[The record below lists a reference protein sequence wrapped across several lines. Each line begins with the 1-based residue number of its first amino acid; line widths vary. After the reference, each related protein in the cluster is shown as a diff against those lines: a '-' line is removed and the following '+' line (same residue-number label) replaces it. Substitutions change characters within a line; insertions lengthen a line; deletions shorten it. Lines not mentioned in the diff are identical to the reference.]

1 VQSYYRSVAKAISW
15 RVFGTLITGGVVW
28 AVTGKA
34 GVGVMIDMVDTAIKL
49 GVYYAH
55 ERAWDRMRLCRAE

>member
-1 VQSYYRSVAKAISW
+1 M
-15 RVFGTLITGGVVW
+15 FGTLITGGVVW

-34 GVGVMIDMVDTAIKL
+34 GVGVMIGMVDTAIKL